1 MLLYRAINNK
11 DKNNLDN
18 NKKIYCT
25 LINSYL
31 SLKDLESSAKTY
43 YEKRKVKKKKIAII
57 DNVNTCINDNIGNA
71 LDTIVGHVGG
81 QKLQSG
87 TSPWISVSS
96 DFSFVAEEYSIP
108 QSGKYNYFRERK
120 PIIIIEI
127 PNNKL
132 LKDAEEIKNIRN
144 KNNNKDFCID
154 LRDGNLN
161 NLFDNDAVLAQ
172 KYNENMSA
180 YNVVDSFNREM
191 VKKTNVTGFSNF
203 ADKSKEILVFAQ
215 IKKDYIKAVLSPQL
229 VDILYACNVDIEAN
243 KYLIINNYN
252 DLNNDLINLGDYL
265 IGKNLIDYLKDNYS
279 NIKGSNIEEKY
290 NHLKQVKL
298 QMISKIVEYIN
309 KKYNTNFEAT
319 RVLDNELLVRCYE
332 NIGNLTR
339 VSKNDLLL
347 IEKDNH
353 IYTHNFKKKGYYN
366 EQLDKVISTQ
376 EVMNEI
382 EKNKKLVKKRK

>member
-132 LKDAEEIKNIRN
+132 LKEAEEIKNIRN

-180 YNVVDSFNREM
+180 YNVVDSFYREM

-265 IGKNLIDYLKDNYS
+265 IGKNLIDYLKENYS